1 VGNSTIAGIP
11 QPPGGIVASVL
22 PWNIPKTVICLQLSA
37 FCKSPVITM
46 YTSTRYRGTTQPK
59 TEQRIDDKKGVLL

>member
-37 FCKSPVITM
+37 FCKSPVRTFGLHHLEIELDIHL
-46 YTSTRYRGTTQPK
+46 GDFH
-59 TEQRIDDKKGVLL
+59 IIIGA